1 MSIYNLS
8 MQLSSTQVDSR
19 RLTTNPFSTPVRELR
34 NAPDAR
40 VAARKAEVWTQRA
53 VLGNHGASLA
63 TGDSAARRSVVDVV
77 GVRGGVPW

>member
-1 MSIYNLS
+1 
-8 MQLSSTQVDSR
+8 
-19 RLTTNPFSTPVRELR
+19 VRELR